1 VNNNKD
7 IPNEVWVKI
16 EEFQKK
22 GAAQN
27 FKVAMDANLTVI
39 KVNNDLIGAME
50 QIIGSEEQEDTQL
63 RQ

>member
-50 QIIGSEEQEDTQL
+50 QIIGSEE
-63 RQ
+63 